1 VRFPRNYSKLLG
13 IFPAFRAISDSSFG
27 STELIDLIF
36 EHTEQSD
43 AKQRITMHYLK
54 DYLKVRVVVCSA
66 GYRTTFVFAVVR
78 DSKIRKIR
86 LPDK

>member
-1 VRFPRNYSKLLG
+1 VQFPRNYSKLLG

-54 DYLKVRVVVCSA
+54 VRVVVCSA